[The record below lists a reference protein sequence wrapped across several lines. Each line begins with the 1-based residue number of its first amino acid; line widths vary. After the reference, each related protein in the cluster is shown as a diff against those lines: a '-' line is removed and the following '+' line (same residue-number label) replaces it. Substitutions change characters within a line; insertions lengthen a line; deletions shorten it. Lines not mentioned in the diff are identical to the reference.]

1 MAIEVPSVK
10 ESVKASEKSSKI
22 DVVHDQNKN
31 QADTSNAHAIFD
43 CMDVCG
49 VFAGVTG
56 CVATLYCK
64 KLLCILAL

>member
-10 ESVKASEKSSKI
+10 ASTI
-22 DVVHDQNKN
+22 DVVHVQDKK
-31 QADTSNAHAIFD
+31 QADTNNAHAIFD

-49 VFAGVTG
+49 IFAGVTG
-56 CVATLYCK
+56 CAATLYCK